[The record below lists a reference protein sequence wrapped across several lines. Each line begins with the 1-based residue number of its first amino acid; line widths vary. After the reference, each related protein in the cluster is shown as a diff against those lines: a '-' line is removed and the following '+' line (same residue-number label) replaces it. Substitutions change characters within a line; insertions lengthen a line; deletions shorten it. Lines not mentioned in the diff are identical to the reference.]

1 MSQPEHFL
9 DRFKFR
15 EEYLASRRTKAE
27 KILAVINQQ
36 EGRHDSLLDIGCG
49 ESRLA
54 EVAASSFKWIVGI
67 DFDRPGEKFQGGG
80 TFLQAD
86 GCRLPFASKSFD
98 VVVSN
103 HIFEH
108 VADPRALMAETFR
121 VLRAGGFCY
130 FSCPN
135 RYSLVEPHYRL
146 PFLSWLPRALADLYV
161 RLMKRGDCYLD
172 HPPSY
177 SRLKRDTQAFVFED
191 KTIEVL
197 NHPEIYFP
205 RDMKLRTRSRL
216 ARMVPLFLQRML
228 LPLFPVWIVILR
240 KPMATEY

>member
-1 MSQPEHFL
+1 MTRPTHFL
-9 DRFKFR
+9 DRFQFR
-15 EEYLASRRTKAE
+15 EEYLATRRTKAE

-36 EGRHDSLLDIGCG
+36 ARQHNSLLDIGCG

-54 EVAASSFKWIVGI
+54 EVAASSFRWIVGI
-67 DFDRPGEKFQGGG
+67 DFDRPGEKLQHNGI
-80 TFLQAD
+80 FLQAD
-86 GCRLPFASKSFD
+86 GCRLPFASNSFD

-108 VADPRALMAETFR
+108 VSDSTALMAETFR
-121 VLRAGGFCY
+121 VLRDGGFCY

-135 RYSLVEPHYRL
+135 RFSLVEPHYRL
-146 PFLSWLPRALADLYV
+146 PFLSWLPRSLADIYV
-161 RLMKRGDCYLD
+161 RLLKRGDCYLD
-172 HPPSY
+172 NPPSY
-177 SRLKRDTQAFVFED
+177 SRLKREAQDFVFED

-205 RDMKLRTRSRL
+205 QDLKLLAQSRL
-216 ARMVPLFLQRML
+216 IRMVPLFLQRKL

-240 KPMATEY
+240 KQPAAD